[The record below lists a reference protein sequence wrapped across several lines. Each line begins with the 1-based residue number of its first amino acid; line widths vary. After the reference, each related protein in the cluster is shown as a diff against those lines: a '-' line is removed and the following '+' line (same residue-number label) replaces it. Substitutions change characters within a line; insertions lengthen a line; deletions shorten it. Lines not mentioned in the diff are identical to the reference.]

1 MECAERDLLAIP
13 RGVITAPAGCGKT
26 QLIVKAIAAYCGK
39 KPVLVLTHT
48 NAGVAALRSRLRY
61 NTVSANVYRLHTID
75 GWAMRLVAF
84 FPKRSGHH
92 PEFLD
97 GDKPDY
103 QAIRDAA
110 SKLLKSGHVNE
121 VLKASYQNLIVDEY
135 QDCSLAQ
142 HEMVKFL
149 SQLFHTVI
157 LGDPMQAIFGFRNNS
172 LVDWNTD
179 VCAHFS
185 PIGSLE
191 IPWRWK
197 NVGAEELGAWLLD
210 VRKRLVN
217 NEPVDLQKAPSHFVK
232 WFKLPED
239 YKQRLTAIRR
249 SLSQYFNRKNAL
261 IIADSSN
268 INQQRTLARN
278 IYGVS
283 LVEAVEL
290 TDLMEFCESFEVK
303 GENALVQVL
312 EFAQKMMTQV
322 YLKKMIDRLECL
334 QRKTEKKS
342 PDGFEIA
349 SLKFKERLTFLN
361 VMNLLSALAK
371 RPKVCVFRPTLF
383 NGLIRTLREASV
395 GLSLKKAAQRVR
407 NQNRLFGNF
416 LPNCALGSTLLF
428 KGLEAEVVVILN
440 PETMTAENLY
450 VVLTRGAKRI
460 VVCSHTPLI
469 IPKSQ

>member
-1 MECAERDLLAIP
+1 MEYDERDLLAIP

-26 QLIVKAIAAYCGK
+26 QLIVKALAAYRGQ

-61 NTVSANVYRLHTID
+61 HTVSGHVYRLYTID
-75 GWAMRLVAF
+75 GWAMHLVTI
-84 FPKRSGHH
+84 FPERSGYR

-97 GDKPDY
+97 ADKPNY

-110 SKLLKSGHVNE
+110 RKLLKSCDVNE
-121 VLKASYQNLIVDEY
+121 VLQASYQNLIVDEY

-157 LGDPMQAIFGFRNNS
+157 LGDPMQAIFGFRNS

-197 NVGAEELGAWLLD
+197 KVDAEELGDWLME
-210 VRKRLVN
+210 VRKRLIK
-217 NEPVDLQKAPSHFVK
+217 NEPVDLQTAPSLFVT
-232 WFKLPED
+232 WRKLPED
-239 YKQRLTAIRR
+239 YRERLKAVSH
-249 SLSQYFNRKNAL
+249 SLSQYLKCKKVL
-261 IIADSSN
+261 ILADSSN
-268 INQQRTLARN
+268 VKQQRELARN

-290 TDLMEFCESFEVK
+290 TDLIKFCKSFEVN
-303 GENALVQVL
+303 GENALVQLL
-312 EFAQKMMTQV
+312 EFAKEMMTHV
-322 YLKKMIDRLECL
+322 NLKNIIDRLDCL
-334 QRKTEKKS
+334 QRKTEKKA
-342 PDGFEIA
+342 PDDFEIA
-349 SLKFKERLTFLN
+349 SLTFKERPNYLN
-361 VMNLLSALAK
+361 VLNLLVALKK
-371 RPKVCVFRPTLF
+371 RPKVRVFRPTLF
-383 NGLIRTLREASV
+383 NGLIKTLREASA
-395 GLSLKKAAQRVR
+395 GLSLKNAAQRVR
-407 NQNRLFGNF
+407 NQNRMFSHF
-416 LPNCALGSTLLF
+416 LPNFALGSTLLF

-440 PETMTAENLY
+440 PEKMTAKNLY
-450 VVLTRGAKRI
+450 VALTRGAKRI
-460 VVCSHTPLI
+460 VVHSNTSLI
-469 IPKSQ
+469 VPKSK